1 MFEQTVRN
9 TGEISINYSWWKM
22 EEVTAERKL
31 AFVAVLFCLR
41 VYYYYFFKGQ
51 VSYNNIY
58 AKKR

>member
-1 MFEQTVRN
+1 
-9 TGEISINYSWWKM
+9 M